1 MMRRILGTVLA
12 GLAIFA
18 GVMVFANNH
27 YDTYAVDNID
37 EVVKK
42 NMKAVEATNMIK
54 ENTLYA
60 DEYDFFTYRI
70 TEVIGD
76 EINGLGLDNDGG
88 IVLSKKYDNI
98 DLKEGD
104 IITVVFESGTE
115 DAIVDVQKLILA
127 EDGSYVSKSFY
138 QQ

>member
-1 MMRRILGTVLA
+1 MMKRILGTVLA

-37 EVVKK
+37 EAVKN
-42 NMKAVEATNMIK
+42 NMKAVEVTNMIK
-54 ENTLYA
+54 ENTPYN

-88 IVLSKKYDNI
+88 IVLSKKYDNV

-104 IITVVFESGTE
+104 IITVVFEAGTE
-115 DAIVDVQKLILA
+115 DVIVDVQKLA
-127 EDGSYVSKSFY
+127 MVEDGSYIPEGFY
-138 QQ
+138 Q

>member
-1 MMRRILGTVLA
+1 MKRILGAVLV
-12 GLAIFA
+12 GLAVFVGI
-18 GVMVFANNH
+18 MVFANNR
-27 YDTYAVDNID
+27 YDTYTVDNID
-37 EVVKK
+37 EGVKE

-54 ENTLYA
+54 ENTPYA

-88 IVLSKKYDNI
+88 IVLSKKYDNV

-104 IITVVFESGTE
+104 IITVVFEAGTE
-115 DAIVDVQKLILA
+115 DAIIDVKKLVVS
-127 EDGSYVSKSFY
+127 EDGSYVSEGLY
-138 QQ
+138 Q

>member
-1 MMRRILGTVLA
+1 MMKRILGAVLV
-12 GLAIFA
+12 GLAVFVGI
-18 GVMVFANNH
+18 MVFANNR
-27 YDTYAVDNID
+27 YDTYTVDNID
-37 EVVKK
+37 EGVKE

-54 ENTLYA
+54 ENTPYA

-88 IVLSKKYDNI
+88 IVLSKKYDNV

-104 IITVVFESGTE
+104 IITVVFEAGTE
-115 DAIVDVQKLILA
+115 DAIVDVKKLVVS
-127 EDGSYVSKSFY
+127 EDGSYVSEGLY
-138 QQ
+138 Q

>member
-1 MMRRILGTVLA
+1 MMKRILGAVLV
-12 GLAIFA
+12 GLAVFVGI
-18 GVMVFANNH
+18 MVFANNR
-27 YDTYAVDNID
+27 YDTYTVDNID
-37 EVVKK
+37 EGVKE

-54 ENTLYA
+54 ENTPYA

-88 IVLSKKYDNI
+88 IVLSKKYDNV

-104 IITVVFESGTE
+104 IITVVFEAGTE
-115 DAIVDVQKLILA
+115 DAIIDVKKLVVA
-127 EDGSYVSKSFY
+127 EDGSYVSEGLY
-138 QQ
+138 Q